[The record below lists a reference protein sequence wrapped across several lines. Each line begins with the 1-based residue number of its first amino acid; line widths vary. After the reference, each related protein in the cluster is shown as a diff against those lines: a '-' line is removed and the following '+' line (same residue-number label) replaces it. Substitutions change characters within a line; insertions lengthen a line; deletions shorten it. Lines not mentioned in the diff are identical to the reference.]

1 MSREAR
7 LVVLVCTAQAL
18 AQVGA
23 YAWPALLPGFLD
35 RWQLDNASAGTL
47 TSLFYGAYLAS
58 VPVLVS
64 LTDRID
70 PRRVYLFG
78 VTCTLLGHGL
88 LAFVADGPLMAGLAR
103 ILAGVGFAGSYM
115 TGLKLL
121 GDRIEGRLFSRA
133 TAGHAA
139 SIGIAG
145 ALSFAAADA
154 VAGAFGWRGAFAA
167 AFACAGVAL
176 LIALTVLPKAAPK
189 TDAGP
194 PPRLFDFG
202 PVFRN
207 RSAMAYAIAYCV
219 HTWEMSVVRGWGV
232 VFLTAVA
239 AGSVAGGGAAASGVD
254 FGGWPGPAVFV
265 TLLALA
271 GTFASIFGNEVSI
284 RLGRQTLVRLAML
297 LSAVMAVLIGWLG
310 VHSYGLAASM
320 MVLYGIII
328 WLDSS
333 SLTAGAA
340 GSAEPARRG
349 ATLAVHSML
358 GFGGGFV
365 GPIVMGLLLDW
376 AGGGAQAWLIG
387 FAHVALVMLLG
398 RLIFIRLRPR
408 ALAGDRA

>member
-7 LVVLVCTAQAL
+7 LVVLVCAAQAL

-23 YAWPALLPGFLD
+23 YAWPALLPGFLE

-70 PRRVYLFG
+70 PRRIYLFG
-78 VTCTLLGHGL
+78 VACTLLGHGL
-88 LAFVADGPLMAGLAR
+88 FAFVADGPLVAGLAR
-103 ILAGVGFAGSYM
+103 ILAGIGFAGSYM

-154 VAGAFGWRGAFAA
+154 VAGLFGWRGAFAA
-167 AFACAGVAL
+167 AFGCAAVSL
-176 LIALTVLPKAAPK
+176 LIALIVMPKAAPK
-189 TDAGP
+189 PQAGP
-194 PPRLFDFG
+194 PPKLFDFG

-232 VFLTAVA
+232 VFLAAVA
-239 AGSVAGGGAAASGVD
+239 AGTVSDGTDG
-254 FGGWPGPAVFV
+254 FGGWPAPAVFV

-271 GTFASIFGNEVSI
+271 GTFASIFGNEMSI
-284 RLGRQTLVRLAML
+284 RLGRQSLVRLAMA
-297 LSAVMAVLIGWLG
+297 LSAAMALLIGWLG
-310 VHSYGLAASM
+310 PYSYGLAATLI
-320 MVLYGIII
+320 VVYGVVI

-340 GSAEPARRG
+340 GSAEPSRRG

-365 GPIVMGLLLDW
+365 GPIVMGLVLDW
-376 AGGGAQAWLIG
+376 AAGSGQAWLIG
-387 FAHVALVMLLG
+387 FAHVAVVMLVG
-398 RLIFIRLRPR
+398 RIVFMRLRPQVV
-408 ALAGDRA
+408 AGDRA